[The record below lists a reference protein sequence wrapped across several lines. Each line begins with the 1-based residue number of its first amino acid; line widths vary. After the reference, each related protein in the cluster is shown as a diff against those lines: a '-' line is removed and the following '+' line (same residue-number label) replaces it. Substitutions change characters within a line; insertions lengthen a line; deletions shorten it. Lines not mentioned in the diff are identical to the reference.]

1 MDQHPVDPNMS
12 WQVAG
17 EEVVEEPR
25 EIPDPN
31 AAKDLKSEQVPDL
44 STTRDPEG
52 VWVLDPSTSP
62 DPKGAQVSNLTI
74 AKDSEPEQ
82 TPRFLSLNKFLTLW

>member
-1 MDQHPVDPNMS
+1 MGDTMLGEAAMDQHPVDPNMS

-31 AAKDLKSEQVPDL
+31 AAKDLKSE
-44 STTRDPEG
+44 
-52 VWVLDPSTSP
+52 
-62 DPKGAQVSNLTI
+62 
-74 AKDSEPEQ
+74 
-82 TPRFLSLNKFLTLW
+82 